1 MSPTRTSRQPLTAV
15 DFYDGIQYHL
25 GYFTTGEPVPGKG
38 KGREET
44 GGSGGEESRSQ
55 RTLRKQ
61 LTAMDLYAGK
71 SLYGRGAVDSPFVLS
86 AKGKPAFFDIKRL
99 LKKSIGGIIKGRGFS
114 LR

>member
-38 KGREET
+38 EGKEGT
-44 GGSGGEESRSQ
+44 GSSERRSQ
-55 RTLRKQ
+55 QVLRKQ

-71 SLYGRGAVDSPFVLS
+71 SWSSRGVTDSPFVLS
-86 AKGKPAFFDIKRL
+86 SEGKPAFFDIKRL
-99 LKKSIGGIIKGRGFS
+99 LKKTVGGIIKGRGFS